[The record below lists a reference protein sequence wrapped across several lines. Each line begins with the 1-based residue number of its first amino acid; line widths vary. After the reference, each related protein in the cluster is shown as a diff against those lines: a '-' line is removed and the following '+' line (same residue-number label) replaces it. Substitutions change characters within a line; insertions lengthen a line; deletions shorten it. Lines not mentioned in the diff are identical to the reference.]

1 MSDRQV
7 DEFNKKIKE
16 LQDEAKETETIL
28 RELAGLEKYISETY
42 ISRVFYEIIVK
53 TFFPAF
59 CFILSNCRCFYKR
72 LVYRLERR
80 WCIQQSCRT
89 L

>member
-42 ISRVFYEIIVK
+42 ISRVFYEIIQICCLI
-53 TFFPAF
+53 F
-59 CFILSNCRCFYKR
+59 L
-72 LVYRLERR
+72 
-80 WCIQQSCRT
+80 Q
-89 L
+89 

>member
-42 ISRVFYEIIVK
+42 ISRVF
-53 TFFPAF
+53 
-59 CFILSNCRCFYKR
+59 L
-72 LVYRLERR
+72 
-80 WCIQQSCRT
+80 
-89 L
+89 

>member
-42 ISRVFYEIIVK
+42 ISRVFMKSFKMLMIANQKIFMHFSQAII
-53 TFFPAF
+53 
-59 CFILSNCRCFYKR
+59 
-72 LVYRLERR
+72 
-80 WCIQQSCRT
+80 CIY
-89 L
+89 

>member
-28 RELAGLEKYISETY
+28 ETCRFRKYISETY
-42 ISRVFYEIIVK
+42 ISKFFMKSYKMLMIANQKIFMHFSQTII
-53 TFFPAF
+53 
-59 CFILSNCRCFYKR
+59 
-72 LVYRLERR
+72 
-80 WCIQQSCRT
+80 CIY
-89 L
+89 